1 MTSASEIIVDKQ
13 RLWQDLMQMGEVGAT
28 PTGGVRRLALT
39 PEDKGGRDLFV
50 AWSKEAGCAITV
62 DAVGNIYARRG
73 GTDDA
78 LAPVLT
84 GSHLDSQPVAG
95 KFDGPYGVLAGL
107 EVIRTLNRHRIE
119 TRRPIDVVV
128 WTNEEGARFQPPSL
142 AAAVVSG
149 SIAVDTALA
158 SVDSDGVRFGDALC
172 AIGYAGERDPV
183 RPAIHA
189 YIEAHIEQGPIL
201 EGAHADIGVVHGI
214 VGVHAYE
221 VELTGRAA
229 HTGTTPIEYRQ
240 DALLGAARIIQGVY
254 ELASRYEPGGRAS
267 VGFARITPNARSVVA
282 EKVLLTADCR
292 NTDDAALE
300 RMQAELVALI
310 ARVAEQGRL
319 KVQTRNYWSVLPTH
333 FPTTCTGA
341 IRAAAER
348 FGYAH
353 QDIYS
358 GAGHDAIHLARIAPS
373 AMIFIPCKDGISHH
387 EAESITPEQAE
398 AGGNVLLHT
407 VLALVA

>member
-1 MTSASEIIVDKQ
+1 MTSASELVIDIK
-13 RLWQDLMQMGEVGAT
+13 RFWQDLMLMGEVGAT
-28 PTGGVRRLALT
+28 PTGGVKRLALT
-39 PEDKGGRDLFV
+39 RQDKEGRDLFV
-50 AWSKEAGCAITV
+50 GWCTRAGCSITV
-62 DAVGNIYARRG
+62 DAVGNIFARRS
-73 GTDDA
+73 GTDDG
-78 LAPVLT
+78 LAPVVT

-107 EVIRTLNRHRIE
+107 EVIRTLNQHRID
-119 TRRPIDVVV
+119 TRRPIEVAV

-142 AAAVVSG
+142 AAAVVGG
-149 SIAVDTALA
+149 SIPVETALS
-158 SVDSDGVRFGDALC
+158 SVDSDGVSFGDALR

-201 EGAHADIGVVHGI
+201 EGTHADIGVVNGI

-240 DALLGAARIIQGVY
+240 DALLGAARIIQGVHA
-254 ELASRYEPGGRAS
+254 LASRYEPGGRATVAFAS
-267 VGFARITPNARSVVA
+267 VSPNARSVVA

-300 RMQAELVALI
+300 HMQAELLELI
-310 ARVAEQGRL
+310 DSAAQQGRL
-319 KVQTRNYWSVLPTH
+319 KVQTRRYWSVLPTH
-333 FPTTCTGA
+333 FPPSCTSV

-353 QDIYS
+353 RDIYS
-358 GAGHDAIHLARIAPS
+358 GAGHDAMHLARIAPA
-373 AMIFIPCKDGISHH
+373 AMIFIPCKDGVSHH

-398 AGGNVLLHT
+398 AGCNVLLHT
-407 VLALVA
+407 VLALAA